1 MVRVIQ
7 VLGASMRISVPMN
20 RSSRGELGCDW
31 VVVDL
36 RFKTLDE
43 ILGYGIVNLH
53 DFQMIDDSLLNEI
66 IVLHSVGRYEI
77 AT

>member
-43 ILGYGIVNLH
+43 VLDYGIVNLH
-53 DFQMIDDSLLNEI
+53 DFHQTVDDSLPNEI
-66 IVLHSVGRYEI
+66 VVLSIQWVVMK
-77 AT
+77 

>member
-43 ILGYGIVNLH
+43 VLDYGIVNLH
-53 DFQMIDDSLLNEI
+53 DFT
-66 IVLHSVGRYEI
+66 RR
-77 AT
+77 